1 MIPYLQ
7 MREVN
12 VQLINDP
19 PHTKAKIHQTEVER
33 SHYLL
38 TITILQ
44 RNGKHSKGF
53 LKFFW

>member
-19 PHTKAKIHQTEVER
+19 PHTKAKIHQTEVES

-44 RNGKHSKGF
+44 RNGKRFKGF
-53 LKFFW
+53 